1 MVNDP
6 LSDLVT
12 RIKNA
17 YSAHA
22 LELVVPWTRTGEA
35 VCTVLVGSG
44 YLASAKKTAD
54 GLVLVLK
61 YDKKTPAITNIRRVS
76 KPGRRVYTG
85 IKVLPRVL
93 GGLGISILSTPKGVM
108 SEKEARKLKVGGE
121 ILAQVW

>member
-1 MVNDP
+1 MVNDY
-6 LSDLVT
+6 LSDLVI

-17 YSAHA
+17 YLSHA
-22 LELVVPWTRTGEA
+22 TELVMPWTRTGEA
-35 VCTVLVGSG
+35 VCTVLAESG
-44 YLASAKKTAD
+44 YLTSAKKTED
-54 GLVLVLK
+54 GLALVLK
-61 YDKKTPAITNIRRVS
+61 YNKKSPALTNIRRVS

-85 IKVLPRVL
+85 IKALPRVL

>member
-1 MVNDP
+1 MVNDY
-6 LSDLVT
+6 LSDLVI

-17 YSAHA
+17 YLSHA
-22 LELVVPWTRTGEA
+22 TELVMPWTRTGEA
-35 VCTVLVGSG
+35 VCIVLVQSG
-44 YLASAKKTAD
+44 YLTSAKKTED

-61 YDKKTPAITNIRRVS
+61 YNKKSPALTNIRRIS

-85 IKVLPRVL
+85 IKTLPRVL
-93 GGLGISILSTPKGVM
+93 GGLGMSILSTPKGVM